1 MSDIEARAKRLA
13 LISGAAAFAKREVSS
28 VTESQVALMKLVCF
42 DPEMS
47 VFSQTSPKPTDP
59 LQSAI
64 EMKQAAED
72 ADYLASLGFL
82 RNITADH
89 QERID
94 QMGANTGRTWRV
106 FEISALGRAMFQAA
120 TSTTVH

>member
-1 MSDIEARAKRLA
+1 MIDRRDIP
-13 LISGAAAFAKREVSS
+13 S
-28 VTESQVALMKLVCF
+28 VTESQIALMKLVCF

-64 EMKQAAED
+64 EMKQAADD
-72 ADYLASLGFL
+72 ADHLVFLGFL
-82 RNITADH
+82 KNITSEH

-106 FEISALGRAMFQAA
+106 FEITALGRAMFQAA

>member
-1 MSDIEARAKRLA
+1 MIPA
-13 LISGAAAFAKREVSS
+13 VS
-28 VTESQVALMKLVCF
+28 ESQVALMKIVCF

-82 RNITADH
+82 KNITADH

-106 FEISALGRAMFQAA
+106 FEISAMGRAMFMA
-120 TSTTVH
+120 TTSSTIH

>member
-1 MSDIEARAKRLA
+1 MSDIP
-13 LISGAAAFAKREVSS
+13 S
-28 VTESQVALMKLVCF
+28 VTESQVALMRLVCF

-106 FEISALGRAMFQAA
+106 FEITYLGRAMFAA
-120 TSTTVH
+120 STSLTVH